1 MEKSKAVK
9 VIIKWSTEEDCETI
23 ILDKLWKFTTD
34 NFSGEIPCVGDRMLL
49 KLPIDSPL
57 GIYEPWKFQV
67 VQRTW
72 EPENSTIHLKVRL
85 DNPQEFLDLSEE
97 EKAYLADRLKQ
108 EGSDRG
114 RRRTPLSLEGVRVNT
129 TKEQEVPEQRR
140 PKPNLQT
147 VHISQASEEQEIPDL
162 ESATPK
168 SYQEIID
175 ATVHSRKRRQ
185 LDMHETTFT
194 QIDQQGC

>member
-1 MEKSKAVK
+1 MEKSKAMK
-9 VIIKWSTEEDCETI
+9 VVIKWSTEEDCETI

-34 NFSGEIPCVGDRMLL
+34 NFNGEIPFVNDNMLL
-49 KLPIDSPL
+49 NLPSENSL
-57 GIYEPWKFQV
+57 KGYEPWKFQV

-108 EGSDRG
+108 EGFDRG
-114 RRRTPLSLEGVRVNT
+114 RRRPKLGSLNSTVRVN
-129 TKEQEVPEQRR
+129 VS
-140 PKPNLQT
+140 QT
-147 VHISQASEEQEIPDL
+147 NEDQKTPDL

-168 SYQEIID
+168 GYQEEKSRQESETKTQVRDLEITDTII
-175 ATVHSRKRRQ
+175 HSRKRRQ
-185 LDMHETTFT
+185 LDMYETTFT